1 MRILILQPSDDDLQR
16 LLKAALFLLQVRHE
30 HKRTP
35 FVPPTAPRAP
45 PAFLR
50 KERLE
55 DLELL
60 LVLPQDAKSSSAFT
74 DDTREDM
81 TCARSS
87 ALSLYQ

>member
-30 HKRTP
+30 HKRTSL
-35 FVPPTAPRAP
+35 VPPTTPRAP

-50 KERLE
+50 EERFE
-55 DLELL
+55 DFELL
-60 LVLPQDAKSSSAFT
+60 LVLSQDAESSSAFT

-87 ALSLYQ
+87 APSLCQ